1 MIITKALKSHFYLIV
16 ALASVLGSVIAAP
29 YISNLASVVSSDRA
43 SLIPAASAVTLPY
56 ALDHAVDHSVTINE
70 KVGNI
75 VRLEEWN
82 DDADRNCEMSCTYV
96 RFQPS
101 STGQTGVA
109 YVTSSPVDLSGAKRV
124 HFFLMGEKGGEM
136 VRVLIAGK
144 NPPANQK
151 PDSPFKEKFGKS
163 SGVITLPNDW
173 KRYEV
178 SLNGTDLKGI
188 TAPFAIQLLKGKPAV
203 PQGVYFKFMVF
214 ENQAV
219 DARFALAAND
229 RILVEWAGT
238 GSSTDQ
244 VWVRKSASDTA
255 GGFDGQNTKWVQYTT
270 SYSVQA
276 TYDLAGDWFKLV

>member
-1 MIITKALKSHFYLIV
+1 MMITKALKSYFYVIV
-16 ALASVLGSVIAAP
+16 ALASILGSVIAAP
-29 YISNLASVVSSDRA
+29 YISSLASVTSSDRA

-109 YVTSSPVDLSGAKRV
+109 YVSSSAVDLSGAKRV

-144 NPPANQK
+144 VPPAGQK
-151 PDSPFKEKFGKS
+151 PASPFKEKFAIS

-178 SLNGTDLKGI
+178 SLTNGTD
-188 TAPFAIQLLKGKPAV
+188 
-203 PQGVYFKFMVF
+203 
-214 ENQAV
+214 
-219 DARFALAAND
+219 
-229 RILVEWAGT
+229 
-238 GSSTDQ
+238 
-244 VWVRKSASDTA
+244 
-255 GGFDGQNTKWVQYTT
+255 
-270 SYSVQA
+270 
-276 TYDLAGDWFKLV
+276 